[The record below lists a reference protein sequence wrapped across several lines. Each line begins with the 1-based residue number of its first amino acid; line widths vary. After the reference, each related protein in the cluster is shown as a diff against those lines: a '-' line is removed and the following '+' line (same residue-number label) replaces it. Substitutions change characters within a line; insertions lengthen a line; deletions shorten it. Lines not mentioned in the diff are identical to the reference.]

1 MGGLYV
7 LQDISLDFGQ
17 SSTKLTLPLAVCAF
31 LHFRSDEVVE
41 F

>member
-7 LQDISLDFGQ
+7 LQNISLDFGP
-17 SSTKLTLPLAVCAF
+17 SSTKLALPLAVSAF